1 MDKKEVNYEQAFKNM
16 LESREQLEQNIENTK
31 NISYEEQVAKYMKYV
46 QTHNVK
52 KLGASDGTEQ

>member
-1 MDKKEVNYEQAFKNM
+1 MDKKEVNYGQVFKNM

-46 QTHNVK
+46 QTHSTK
-52 KLGASDGTEQ
+52 KAEVNDGTEQ